1 MELLFKNKV
10 VVTDGASS
18 GNPGPGGWAFLMDGE
33 LHKGSEEAVTNNQME
48 LYAVLKALE
57 HCEPYTNLK
66 VITDS
71 KLVVGWLSKNWKC
84 RNPLTKEIVD
94 GCKITA
100 STKCINMTF
109 EKVKGHADH
118 GDNKRV
124 DKAAYHESQALKRV
138 LS

>member
-33 LHKGSEEAVTNNQME
+33 LHKGSERQVTNNQME

-66 VITDS
+66 IITDS
-71 KLVVGWLSKNWKC
+71 KLVIGWLSKDWKC
-84 RNPLTKEIVD
+84 RNPLTKEILD
-94 GCKITA
+94 GCKATA
-100 STKCINMTF
+100 SSKYINMTF
-109 EKVKGHADH
+109 ERVKGDTHYA
-118 GDNKRV
+118 GFNKV
-124 DKAAYHESQALKRV
+124 DGAAYHESQALRRV